1 MEIGKTKLALTA
13 SALAMALMLAGCG
26 GSSSSGG
33 VSSAA
38 GGGGAPPPTPP
49 MMDEDTEEQKVAA
62 ALEVG
67 ADALKAGQKAVS
79 TATQS
84 KKDAAKYVGML
95 MAIDVKGESADAV
108 TNAQKVLDAE
118 SMLAAD
124 IETAEAEVTAAKAAR
139 ADVSGDDLDTLNADI
154 MEAEADIKA
163 AKEDLKAVMDDADM
177 IRVSSKAPF
186 KNAAYHGDKAAQ
198 EIGKLIGENP
208 TDDTAPRMAVATMQ
222 AKTTFIDDN
231 GTGMTF
237 SEIVGGAMMKD
248 LADGSGNRNK
258 QVVSIAGM
266 KPAKVWDGTV
276 RTDSAAPADFTNISD
291 TGSEQGTDPNYKGIP
306 GEVHCLGTCGLDED
320 GNLEGS
326 WYFTPTS
333 PMAKYVMKD
342 EATTYS
348 EEMFAYF
355 GYWLNTDTTGATP
368 RLELTTFAAP
378 GGPGTNMTGLS
389 LEPDTGEKSTSAT
402 YTGKAAGLSL
412 TKDRKPDGSGF
423 MNHESG
429 HFTAEVTLT
438 ADFSGS
444 TDGESSL
451 VGTINKFRGDAVN
464 TTWEVTLEETGLTA
478 GAALVNG
485 MGTASGGSGTD
496 DGEWTAQGYGPV
508 QTPATNDDAAVNHRP
523 TGFYGNFNAHFVD
536 GHAMGSYVTDK

>member
-124 IETAEAEVTAAKAAR
+124 IKAAEDEVADAIEAR
-139 ADVSGDDLDTLNADI
+139 ADVSGDDLKTLNADI

-163 AKEDLKAVMDDADM
+163 TKEDLKAVKVYADK
-177 IRVSSKAPF
+177 IRVSSTAPF
-186 KNAAYHGDKAAQ
+186 NNAAYHGDAAAR
-198 EIGKLIGENP
+198 EIGALISVNP
-208 TDDTAPRMAVATMQ
+208 SDTDAPDLTSSSLMTKP
-222 AKTTFIDDN
+222 AKPTHIDDN
-231 GTGMTF
+231 GVGKTF
-237 SEIVGGAMMKD
+237 SDIAGATTKRILTVD
-248 LADGSGNRNK
+248 R
-258 QVVSIAGM
+258 QVTSLAGM
-266 KPAKVWDGTV
+266 KATDVWSATDAPVVTG
-276 RTDSAAPADFTNISD
+276 RTNSNSD
-291 TGSEQGTDPNYKGIP
+291 QPLSEIPTYRGIP
-306 GEVHCLGTCGLDED
+306 GQAYCLAAAGCKITDGTL
-320 GNLEGS
+320 GS
-326 WYFTPTS
+326 GWYFAIPTEKE
-333 PMAKYVMKD
+333 MAKYVMKD
-342 EATTYS
+342 EKYS

-355 GYWLNTDTTGATP
+355 GYWLRMNADPAGLA
-368 RLELTTFAAP
+368 LTTFAVP
-378 GGPGTNMTGLS
+378 SGLGTNTEALS
-389 LEPDTGEKSTSAT
+389 LEPDKGVNSTSAT
-402 YTGKAAGLSL
+402 YTGQAAGLSL
-412 TKDRKPDGSGF
+412 TKDRKSDGSGF
-423 MNHESG
+423 MNHKSG

-438 ADFSGS
+438 ADFSGTTS
-444 TDGESSL
+444 DLG
-451 VGTINKFRGDAVN
+451 GTINKFRGDAVN
-464 TTWEVTLEETGLTA
+464 TEWEVTLERVDLPSTGGA
-478 GAALVNG
+478 GAAVLTDSNTGVSG
-485 MGTASGGSGTD
+485 IASGGDGTNP
-496 DGEWTAQGYGPV
+496 GEWTARGYGPV
-508 QTPATNDDAAVNHRP
+508 ATDNNGTTVNHRP
-523 TGFYGNFNAHFVD
+523 TGFFGNFNAHFVD

>member
-1 MEIGKTKLALTA
+1 MEIGKTRLALTA

-38 GGGGAPPPTPP
+38 GGGGTTPPPAGQPE
-49 MMDEDTEEQKVAA
+49 EDTGEQKVAA

-84 KKDAAKYVGML
+84 KKDAAKYVVML
-95 MAIDVKGESADAV
+95 SALSVEGESADAV

-124 IETAEAEVTAAKAAR
+124 IKAAEDEVTAAKAAR

-177 IRVSSKAPF
+177 IRVSSTAPF

-198 EIGKLIGENP
+198 EIGKLIMVDPSEGA
-208 TDDTAPRMAVATMQ
+208 DDATIRVMTREGMP
-222 AKTTFIDDN
+222 AKPTFIDDN

-248 LADGSGNRNK
+248 LTDGSENRNR

-266 KPAKVWDGTV
+266 DPAKVWVGEASPPSIA
-276 RTDSAAPADFTNISD
+276 TDNGEAVPASTNP
-291 TGSEQGTDPNYKGIP
+291 TYKGIP
-306 GEVHCLGTCGLDED
+306 GSVYCLGTCTTED
-320 GNLEGS
+320 GKLKGS

-355 GYWLNTDTTGATP
+355 GYWLTMNTSPA

-378 GGPGTNMTGLS
+378 GGPGTNMDDLS
-389 LEPDTGEKSTSAT
+389 LAPDTDEKSTSAT

-412 TKDRKPDGSGF
+412 TKDEKSDGSGF
-423 MNHESG
+423 MNHKSG
-429 HFTAEVTLT
+429 HFTADVTLT

-444 TDGESSL
+444 TDGDSSL
-451 VGTINKFRGDAVN
+451 RGIINGFAGGDHVN
-464 TTWEVTLEETGLTA
+464 TDWKVTLEETGLTT
-478 GAALVNG
+478 GATLVNNPAG
-485 MGTASGGSGTD
+485 NAIGVASGGSGTD
-496 DGEWTAQGYGPV
+496 DGEWTAQGYG
-508 QTPATNDDAAVNHRP
+508 TTGMRP
-523 TGFYGNFNAHFVD
+523 TGFFGNFNAHFVD
-536 GHAMGSYVTDK
+536 GHAMGSYATKK